1 MNIQSILSSLGV
13 ESKNSGAA
21 IGAKWLTTNGNTISS
36 SSPVDGNLL
45 GEVTARQLKKIMKIV
60 FVQHRKLF
68 VDWRMVS
75 CSSKRRNCRGKSVML

>member
-36 SSPVDGNLL
+36 FSPVDGNLI
-45 GEVTARQLKKIMKIV
+45 GEVTAATEKDYEDCIRSAQEA
-60 FVQHRKLF
+60 F
-68 VDWRMVS
+68 VDWRMDLLLKEV
-75 CSSKRRNCRGKSVML
+75 KL